1 MLTKMMT
8 SKTYGRLLYAVALAA
23 GLGAMPAVHAD
34 GQIFLCT
41 DANGNK
47 ELTDTRRNAKC
58 KQLDLPGAITAP
70 PARPATT
77 RQAAPVSTPEGFP
90 KVDQAQ
96 QKARDDDR
104 RQILTDELRA
114 EQQKLAEQQKVYK
127 DGTPDRNG
135 NERNYAKYQER
146 VVQMKEDITR
156 TEKNIEALQREIA
169 NIK

>member
-8 SKTYGRLLYAVALAA
+8 SKTYARRLLCALSLTA
-23 GLGAMPAVHAD
+23 GLGAMPAVHAQ
-34 GQIFLCT
+34 GQIYLCT

-47 ELTDTRRNAKC
+47 ELTDSKRNPKC

-70 PARPATT
+70 PARPANA
-77 RQAAPVSTPEGFP
+77 RPAAPVSTPENFP

-104 RQILTDELRA
+104 RQILADELRA
-114 EQQKLAEQQKVYK
+114 EQQKLADQQKVYK

-146 VVQMKEDITR
+146 
-156 TEKNIEALQREIA
+156 
-169 NIK
+169 